1 MARYVQNQTDDL
13 RQRAPV
19 GITEQQTRA
28 TERPLSGE
36 PGRLPV
42 RVLLPADSPRANGID
57 QAHVRLL
64 AEAETALPPVLVHRD
79 TLRVIDGM
87 HRLNAAIAR
96 GEETIEVTF
105 FDGDESELF
114 LQSVRLNVTHGLPL
128 SLQERKHAA
137 ARLMSTHGQL
147 SDRTIAAV
155 TGLSPKTVGAVR
167 RRSTEE
173 LPQSNTRI
181 GADGRAH
188 PMDAARRRQV
198 VADVV
203 AQRPDATL
211 REIAAIAGVS
221 VSTAYQTR
229 RKLEE
234 QAARQE
240 SPGGSEAGAESR
252 GQARPVVPPTTVR
265 ATPAA
270 SHQAK
275 VAVKSLAA
283 DPSLRFTESGRAL
296 LRLLLARVVEPE
308 ELEAFL
314 DAIPPHC
321 AGTMADLAQ
330 DMASTWGQFS
340 HQMRKRVKQCNQ

>member
-1 MARYVQNQTDDL
+1 MAELPPR
-13 RQRAPV
+13 
-19 GITEQQTRA
+19 
-28 TERPLSGE
+28 GE
-36 PGRLPV
+36 SCRLPV
-42 RVLLPADSPRANGID
+42 GALLPADSPRTNGVD

-64 AEAETALPPVLVHRD
+64 AEAETALPPVLVHRA

-137 ARLMSTHGQL
+137 VRLISSHARL
-147 SDRTIAAV
+147 SDRAIAAV

-167 RRSTEE
+167 RRSSEE
-173 LPQSNTRI
+173 IPQPNTRI
-181 GADGRAH
+181 GADGRAR
-188 PMDAARRRQV
+188 PVDAAHRRQV
-198 VADVV
+198 VAEAV

-211 REIAAIAGVS
+211 REIAAMAGVS
-221 VSTAYQTR
+221 VSTAYQAR
-229 RKLEE
+229 RRHEE
-234 QAARQE
+234 LAAPQKPT
-240 SPGGSEAGAESR
+240 SDGGEPDVESR
-252 GQARPVVPPTTVR
+252 DQARSAVALSAKTTAVVSR
-265 ATPAA
+265 
-270 SHQAK
+270 QAK

-296 LRLLLARVVEPE
+296 LRLLLARVVEAE

-321 AGTMADLAQ
+321 VSTMADLAQ

-340 HQMRKRVKQCNQ
+340 HQLRKRVKQGNQ

>member
-1 MARYVQNQTDDL
+1 MV
-13 RQRAPV
+13 
-19 GITEQQTRA
+19 
-28 TERPLSGE
+28 ERPLGGE
-36 PGRLPV
+36 SVRLPV
-42 RVLLPADSPRANGID
+42 GALLPADSPRANGVD

-64 AEAETALPPVLVHRD
+64 AEAESALPPVLVHRA

-137 ARLMSTHGQL
+137 ARLMGTHARL
-147 SDRTIAAV
+147 SDRAVAAV
-155 TGLSPKTVGAVR
+155 TGLSPKTVGAIR
-167 RRSTEE
+167 HRSSEE
-173 LPQSNTRI
+173 IPHSNTRI

-221 VSTAYQTR
+221 VSTAYQAR
-229 RKLEE
+229 RRMEE
-234 QAARQE
+234 QAAPQE
-240 SPGGSEAGAESR
+240 SVGGGGEREPGTEPR
-252 GQARPVVPPTTVR
+252 GQARPVVPSA
-265 ATPAA
+265 ATSTSVA
-270 SHQAK
+270 SRQAK
-275 VAVKSLAA
+275 LAVKSLAA

-296 LRLLLARVVEPE
+296 LRLLLARVVEAE
-308 ELEAFL
+308 ELEVFL
-314 DAIPPHC
+314 DSIPPHC
-321 AGTMADLAQ
+321 AGTMADLAR

-340 HQMRKRVKQCNQ
+340 HQLRKRVKQSDQ